1 MDQNIVFKA
10 VEAWQKNDMV
20 HQLTCGNDS
29 NHPALIPIMSDEGK
43 CILHCSECGY
53 EQHFIPE
60 IVIEAYEHSK

>member
-29 NHPALIPIMSDEGK
+29 NHPILIPIISDEGK
-43 CILHCSECGY
+43 CILYCSECGY
-53 EQHFIPE
+53 EQNFIPE
-60 IVIEAYEHSK
+60 IVIEAYEHLK